1 MTIRNLDR
9 VLAPRSVAVIGASER
24 PGSVGAV
31 VMRNIIDG
39 GFEGPVWPVNPKHD
53 TLHGL
58 ACAKRVQDLTDIPDL
73 AVIVTPARSVP
84 GIVASLGKFG
94 CKAACVITA
103 GLTEANGL
111 RQKMLDAAK
120 PHLMRIIGPN
130 TVGLIVPPVKLN
142 ASFAHMAP
150 EPGRIALL
158 SQSGAIVT
166 TLIDW
171 ASEHGVG
178 FSQVVSLGDMADVD
192 AGDYLDL
199 LGLDVNTRAILVY
212 LESIPQARKF
222 LSAARATSRLKPVIA
237 IKAGRSELAA
247 KAAAT
252 HTGALSGA
260 DDVVEAALERSGVLR
275 VRGLAEMFAAAETVS
290 RFRPLKRAR
299 LGIVT
304 NGGGAGVLAVD
315 RLMEGSG
322 ELATLS
328 PETLRK
334 LDRSLPENW
343 SRGNPV
349 DIIGDA
355 PAERYVAALEGVAAD
370 RNVDVILVMN
380 CPTALASPSEAAEAV
395 AARVENGLLNRKPVL
410 SCWLGGPNARSAQQI
425 LRRSGVASYSTPAAA
440 TGAVGHLT
448 DWGRAQAA
456 LLHVPDRKVEEALRH
471 TPSGARRR
479 AMEVIGAVAE
489 DRRRILTEPEAKR
502 ILAAYGI
509 PVPAL
514 ELARTP
520 DDVRLAAAGLLQEH
534 GRVVV
539 KLLSRDVSHKSD
551 IGGVVLNVETP
562 RQAEDAARA
571 IAERLAKAQPKAR
584 LDGFSV
590 QPMIRRPGSQEL
602 IVGVSHDPIFGPV
615 ILFGAGGVAVEV
627 LRDTAIGLPPLDA
640 SLAGDLIAKTRISQI
655 LAGFRDHPAA
665 DVAALRGV
673 IVAVSHMIEDLPC
686 LRGVD
691 INPLVADAA
700 GVIALDARIEIDPD
714 DLARTGPNPDLAIR
728 PYPADWRREVAL
740 KDGRYTVRPVR
751 PADALL
757 YTAFFEKLDPND
769 VRLRFMAPMRQL
781 PEEMALR
788 FTQLDYDR
796 DMAFVAIAPDGSLA
810 GVSRLSC
817 TPAHDEAEYALL
829 VRSDLHGRGL
839 GTVLMTQLIDYA
851 RSDGIERLQGMVLAE
866 NEGMLGLIQR
876 LGFKARLDP
885 EDRGVMN
892 TWLDIAAAQ

>member
-24 PGSVGAV
+24 EGSVGAV
-31 VMRNIIDG
+31 VMRNILEG
-39 GFEGPVWPVNPKHD
+39 GFEGPVWPVNPKYG

-58 ACAKRVQDLTDIPDL
+58 PTFGRAADLPEVPDL
-73 AVIVTPARSVP
+73 AVIVTPPKTVP
-84 GIVASLGKFG
+84 KIVSDLGKIG
-94 CKAACVITA
+94 CKVACVITA

-130 TVGLIVPPVKLN
+130 TVGLIVPPAKLN

-150 EPGRIALL
+150 QPGRIALL

-171 ASEHGVG
+171 ASEHDVG

-192 AGDYLDL
+192 VGDYLDL
-199 LGLDVNTRAILVY
+199 LGLDGSTRAVLVY

-237 IKAGRSELAA
+237 IKAGRSEQAA
-247 KAAAT
+247 RAAAT

-260 DDVVEAALERSGVLR
+260 DDVVEAALERAGVLR

-322 ELATLS
+322 DLAELS
-328 PETLRK
+328 PETLRR
-334 LDRSLPENW
+334 LDRKLPENW
-343 SRGNPV
+343 SRANPV

-355 PAERYVAALEGVAAD
+355 PADRYVAALEGVAAD
-370 RNVDVILVMN
+370 RNVDVVLVMN

-395 AARVENGLLNRKPVL
+395 AARVESGLLNRKPVL
-410 SCWLGGPNARSAQQI
+410 SCWLGGPNARTAQKI
-425 LRRSGVASYSTPAAA
+425 LRKSGVASYGTPATAA
-440 TGAVGHLT
+440 GAVGHLT
-448 DWGRAQAA
+448 NWGRAQAA

-471 TPSGARRR
+471 TPRDARKR
-479 AMEVIGAVAE
+479 AMEVLRQVSQE
-489 DRRRILTEPEAKR
+489 RRHVLTEPEAKQV
-502 ILAAYGI
+502 LAAYGI
-509 PVPAL
+509 TVPAL
-514 ELARTP
+514 RVASSPDAVRVTAGEMLAETP
-520 DDVRLAAAGLLQEH
+520 RI
-534 GRVVV
+534 VV
-539 KLLSRDVSHKSD
+539 KLLSRDISHKSD
-551 IGGVVLNVETP
+551 VGGVVLNIETP

-571 IAERLAKAQPKAR
+571 IAERLERADPRAR
-584 LDGFSV
+584 LDGFAV
-590 QPMIRRPGSQEL
+590 QPMIRRPGAQEVIIGL
-602 IVGVSHDPIFGPV
+602 SRDPLFGPV
-615 ILFGAGGVAVEV
+615 ILFGSGGTAVEV
-627 LRDTAIGLPPLDA
+627 MRDTAIALPPLDA
-640 SLAGDLIAKTRISQI
+640 SLAGDLIDKTRISKL
-655 LAGFRDHPAA
+655 LAGYRDHPPADAA
-665 DVAALRGV
+665 AVRGA

-686 LRGVD
+686 LRGLD
-691 INPLVADAA
+691 INPLLADGS

-714 DLARTGPNPDLAIR
+714 DLERTGPNPDLAIR
-728 PYPADWRREVAL
+728 PYPADWRREVDL
-740 KDGRYTVRPVR
+740 KDGRYVVRPVR

-757 YTAFFEKLDPND
+757 YPDFFAKMDPD
-769 VRLRFMAPMRQL
+769 DIRMRFMSPMRSI

-796 DMAFVAIAPDGSLA
+796 DMAFMAIAPDGSLA
-810 GVSRLSC
+810 GVSRIAC

-829 VRSDLHGRGL
+829 VRSDLHSRGL
-839 GTVLMTQLIDYA
+839 GTVLMTQLIEYA
-851 RSDGIERLQGMVLAE
+851 RADGIGRLEGMVLAE
-866 NEGMLGLIQR
+866 NEGMLALIGR
-876 LGFKARLDP
+876 LGFKSKLDP

-892 TWLDIAAAQ
+892 TWLDL